1 MPSWVEYVREHLSL
15 PNCRPERE
23 AQIVEELAQQLDDAY
38 QEALESGLSEQEAFS
53 AATRHV
59 CDWPALAND
68 LMHAGIGRAKRVQP
82 PLSDQHTPP
91 DLNQRPSPPV
101 PGSPGDLSSSDSS
114 TISKDR
120 RVRISQMMDTVRQ
133 DLHYAGRMLAKKPV
147 FTLVAILTLVIGIG
161 ANTAIFSVVDSVL
174 LRPLPYPHSSRLA
187 VVWSVFGKEGRA
199 PSSGPELISL
209 RERSRLFEQFAGIW
223 VQSGALT
230 GRGEPERVSLGLVTS
245 NFLSLLSA
253 GPQLGRF
260 FLPHDEGQGA
270 APVVVISHELWQRRY
285 GADPRI
291 IGQPVRLSGEL
302 CTVVGVLPAGFKLI
316 FPEGASVPAHIDV
329 YIPFQWDLAKQSRD
343 QGYIRIIGR
352 LRDGATIQQA
362 QAELDN
368 IASQL
373 RSEFLEYSG
382 QNLHL
387 QALSLQGDVAHNVR
401 RALLALFA
409 GTAFVLL
416 IACANVAMLVLSRA
430 NERRDEITVR
440 AALGAGRARI
450 IRQLLTESVLL
461 SCLGGIAALAVSW
474 GILRILWVLQPAGI
488 ARMAPTGL
496 NLADLVFNL
505 LVSVFCGI
513 LFGLSPALE
522 ARGLDLASML
532 RGASRST
539 GGNKR
544 LSRQLLIGCEVAL
557 TFVLLTSS
565 VLLIRTFADLLR
577 VEPGFNPNNVLTFQ
591 VSLTGVRYPT
601 RDAAIQSIR
610 EAQRKLSTV
619 PGVQSVGVVSHLP
632 FDDNLPNWYDY
643 YWREGAPQQEQNTLM
658 ADHRSVSAGF
668 FDTLR
673 IDFVAGRD
681 FDSADEVAN
690 RKVVIIDDSLANQ
703 LWPRG
708 DAIGKALN
716 VQNGDFVRDVAEV
729 IGVVKHVQYH
739 SLTNQ
744 VRPQIYLRYPM
755 AVRANM
761 SFVVRTNAS
770 PETLVPLIRRQ
781 VADLDKD
788 LPVAN
793 VRLMD
798 DYVSDARMSARF
810 ITVLCG
816 SLGAIALLL
825 SCIGIYGVTSSAVA
839 DRTKEIGI
847 RMALGAQRYKIMMM
861 ILRAGMTPIL
871 TGGLLG
877 FALSLAL
884 TPLLSSL
891 LFGVRPIDPVI
902 LFSVLMFLFFVG
914 LSASSLPA
922 LRVIRGNPITAL
934 RCE

>member
-1 MPSWVEYVREHLSL
+1 MPSWVEYVREYLSL
-15 PNCRPERE
+15 PNCRPECE

-38 QEALESGLSEQEAFS
+38 QESLQSGLSEQEAFS

-68 LMHAGIGRAKRVQP
+68 LMHAGIGRTKRVQL
-82 PLSDQHTPP
+82 PLSGRHAPP
-91 DLNQRPSPPV
+91 DLNRRPSPLV
-101 PGSPGDLSSSDSS
+101 PGSPRDLSSSESS
-114 TISKDR
+114 TISKNR
-120 RVRISQMMDTVRQ
+120 RMRVSQMMDTVRQ
-133 DLHYAGRMLAKKPV
+133 DLHYAGRMLARKPV
-147 FTLVAILTLVIGIG
+147 FTFVAVLTLVIGIG

-174 LRPLPYPHSSRLA
+174 LRPLPYPHSSHLA

-209 RERSRLFEQFAGIW
+209 RERSRLFDQFAGIW

-230 GRGEPERVSLGLVTS
+230 GQGEPEPVSLGLVTS

-253 GPQLGRF
+253 RPQLGRF
-260 FLPHDEGQGA
+260 FLPHDEGHGA

-291 IGQPVRLSGEL
+291 VGQAVRLSGEL

-316 FPEGASVPAHIDV
+316 FPEGASVPANVDV

-362 QAELDN
+362 QAELDT

-401 RALLALFA
+401 PALLALFA

-430 NERRDEITVR
+430 NERRNEITVR
-440 AALGAGRARI
+440 AALGAARARI
-450 IRQLLTESVLL
+450 IRQLLTESLLL
-461 SCLGGIAALAVSW
+461 SCLGGIAALPVSW

-488 ARMAPTGL
+488 ARTAPTV
-496 NLADLVFNL
+496 NLAVLLFNL

-532 RGASRST
+532 REASQTT
-539 GGNKR
+539 GGRKY

-565 VLLIRTFADLLR
+565 VLLIRTFVDLLR

-601 RDAAIQSIR
+601 PDAAIQFIR

-643 YWREGAPQQEQNTLM
+643 FWREGAPQQEQNTLM
-658 ADHRSVSAGF
+658 ADHRSVSPGF
-668 FDTLR
+668 FDTLS
-673 IDFVAGRD
+673 IGFVAGRN

-690 RKVVIIDDSLANQ
+690 RKVVIIDDSLAKQ
-703 LWPRG
+703 LWPHG

-716 VQNGDFVRDVAEV
+716 VENGDFVRDVAEV

-744 VRPQIYLRYPM
+744 VRPQVYLPYPM

-798 DYVSDARMSARF
+798 GYVSDARMGVRF

-825 SCIGIYGVTSSAVA
+825 SCIGIYGVTSSAVT

-847 RMALGAQRYKIMMM
+847 RMAFGAQRHKIMMM
-861 ILRAGMTPIL
+861 ILRAGMTPVI

-891 LFGVRPIDPVI
+891 LFGVQPIDPVI

-914 LSASSLPA
+914 LSASSLPT
-922 LRVIRGNPITAL
+922 LRLIRGNPITAL
-934 RCE
+934 RCQ